1 MHFLDYLVIIAYL
14 AFIVGMGAYFGR
26 HQSRREYFAAS
37 GSMGVMAV
45 GLSVMATL
53 FSSNSFV
60 MYPSAAYGTSLTVG
74 AVMIS
79 FTLMTPLVMWV
90 FIPMFRRLKCPTA
103 HQYLERRFHVSVR
116 CLAGGLFVF
125 LRIAWMASAT
135 YAASLVMASVSG
147 FSQVHVIIALG
158 GVSILY
164 TMMGGLR
171 AVMWTD
177 VVQFF
182 VFAVTIV
189 LVAALLVSSQDSG
202 GVTGIVG
209 SYFEGRK
216 HVVFDFTPS
225 MTLKFGTLAVL
236 TGVFLEGLSA
246 FGADQVAVQR
256 YISAKSERTAKLG
269 ALLNLGGMWLVMPSL
284 LFIGMA
290 LHVLFEKHPQELV
303 PVIAQ
308 KLEAT
313 PVPDLPESIQQRPEW
328 NLAASEK
335 PSGEKLGA
343 YYSANPGSVK
353 QDMLAL
359 GLDDQALPRFV
370 ELHFPPGLTGLFLAA
385 LMAAIMSSID
395 SGIHSITT
403 VLIVDFRDRLKP
415 EWKPKREKDDVKIIR
430 ILVVLIGAIAVVL
443 ACMVR
448 NLGDVFSVGKL
459 LTSGFGGPLLA
470 VFILAFFSPRVST
483 RGVFLGVFSATAITI
498 YLMVAHPH
506 WFAVWFWP
514 IGFCLSLGLT
524 WILSLFL
531 KDSSSVAGAKGNTFR
546 AVMARHSKAID
557 ETQDP

>member
-1 MHFLDYLVIIAYL
+1 MHFADYAVIVVYL
-14 AFIVGMGAYFGR
+14 AFIVGMGVFFGR
-26 HQSRREYFAAS
+26 HQSRKEYFAAS

-74 AVMIS
+74 VVMIS
-79 FTLMTPLVMWV
+79 FTLMTPIVMFV

-116 CLAGGLFVF
+116 CLASGLFVF
-125 LRIAWMASAT
+125 LRTAWMASAT

-147 FSQVHVIIALG
+147 FDQVHVIIALG
-158 GVSILY
+158 SVSIIY

-189 LVAALLVSSQDSG
+189 LVVIILISPEDTG
-202 GVTGIVG
+202 GVTGIVH
-209 SYFEGRK
+209 SYFEGREK
-216 HVVFDFTPS
+216 VLIDFTPS
-225 MTLKFGTLAVL
+225 MTLKFGTWAVL
-236 TGVFLEGLSA
+236 IGVFLEGLSA

-256 YISAKSERTAKLG
+256 YISAKSEKTAKLG
-269 ALLNLGGMWLVMPSL
+269 ALLNLGGMWLIMPSL

-290 LHVLFEKHPQELV
+290 LHVNFEKHPGDLA
-303 PVIAQ
+303 PVVAK
-308 KLEAT
+308 KLASTANE
-313 PVPDLPESIQQRPEW
+313 DWPEDFQQRPEW
-328 NLAASEK
+328 NTASDENPLVK
-335 PSGEKLGA
+335 NIES
-343 YYSANPGSVK
+343 YYTAHPDSAK
-353 QDMLAL
+353 KDMIAL

-370 ELHFPPGLTGLFLAA
+370 ELYFPPGLSGLFLAA

-415 EWKPKREKDDVKIIR
+415 EWKPKEERDDIKIIR
-430 ILVVLIGAIAVVL
+430 VLVVVIGAIAIGL

-483 RGVFLGVFSATAITI
+483 RGVFLGVFSATAITL
-498 YLMVAHPH
+498 YLMVANPH

-514 IGFCLSLGLT
+514 IGFSLSLTLT
-524 WILSLFL
+524 WVLSMFL
-531 KDSSSVAGAKGNTFR
+531 KDPSSIAGAKENTYR
-546 AVMARHSKAID
+546 AVMAKYKSED
-557 ETQDP
+557 